1 MSQYVLFGVVL
12 CLQKSDHCQEPEPP
26 TLVSEPEPEPE
37 LRPAKKPRRGGRRV
51 KSAAMVS
58 DDAIDD
64 VFTPPPL
71 ADPEVVDPAAS
82 ARQKVNSEWSEA
94 EKGELEYF
102 SF

>member
-1 MSQYVLFGVVL
+1 MA
-12 CLQKSDHCQEPEPP
+12 
-26 TLVSEPEPEPE
+26 SEPEPEPE

-58 DDAIDD
+58 DDAVDD
-64 VFTPPPL
+64 TFTPPPL

-94 EKGELEYF
+94 EKGEVEHSPFQDPHLYSHFRTLSEAVRPVWL
-102 SF
+102 